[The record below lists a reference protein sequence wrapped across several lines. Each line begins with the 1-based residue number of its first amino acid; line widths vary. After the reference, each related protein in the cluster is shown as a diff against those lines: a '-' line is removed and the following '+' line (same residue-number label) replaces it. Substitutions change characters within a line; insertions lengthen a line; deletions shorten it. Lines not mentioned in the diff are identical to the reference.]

1 MRLTYLMVNNFK
13 QFEHVELTF
22 QPGFTVVKGA
32 NEAGK
37 STLQAAILVAL
48 FMDPKAP
55 DDVLDDFTRWGQ
67 TERFRMRLEFED
79 HDTYFVLDK
88 NFQEGTVSLNWQN
101 GDGLEQGG
109 TEDVTEALT
118 IICNRL
124 GAMTIDTYVN
134 TACVRSEEVSSLPA
148 ATAPLSQRLQA
159 KMTGSRQADA
169 SEVVRAIDRELAA
182 MSAGSLRRSSETG
195 PLRMTRDRVDA
206 LTKMRA
212 TMAARLEEYQENLN
226 LLVRRRDDLRTME
239 NEARAWTEE
248 IEISD
253 QVQTIEEECALLEE
267 HGMLL
272 EQNDARDNV
281 GNLAEKLGQVEYGA
295 LSSALERTRTMQRQI
310 QDARRREGEIN
321 EHLAGMLLNHL
332 QTGSSVGRL
341 PLLITGAAI
350 IVVSV
355 AVAIVSQVYL
365 LGLVGLVGVV
375 LIVLGVRTRRPVQ
388 VEDTRPISQELHQI
402 TSRIHFLQE
411 ESQRLLTAYG
421 LHSVDEL
428 VGVVR
433 ELRPIGEAHNA
444 RRQRIAQMLG
454 DQRNAD
460 RARQLQR
467 IREEIAIRGERIAAL
482 APRRL
487 SPEAYRQADE
497 RLLAARSIRED
508 QMREVY
514 RLEGELSAYE
524 VNSEMLAALDE
535 ELAVEQIRLARIE
548 RRRKGLEGAR
558 DGLRDALSETLLQAG
573 NAFRSG
579 LAVYLS
585 QITGGRYNQVE
596 AWIDTDGLHLLVFA
610 AGSPKPVEADKLS
623 RATQDQIYLAARLT
637 LLQLACEG
645 RKPPLLLDD
654 PFVNYDDERLA
665 KTAELLNQLDTAHQI
680 ILFTCTNRYDR
691 HATSLI
697 DLVSATRTP
706 APVGAQ

>member
-1 MRLTYLMVNNFK
+1 MRLTYLMVDNFK

-67 TERFRMRLEFED
+67 SERFRLRLEFED
-79 HDTYFVLDK
+79 QDTYFVLNKD
-88 NFQEGTVSLNWQN
+88 FQDGTLSLHWQS
-101 GDGLEQGG
+101 GDGIEQGR
-109 TEDVTEALT
+109 TEDFTEALNS
-118 IICNRL
+118 IGNRL

-169 SEVVRAIDRELAA
+169 SEVLRAIDRELAA
-182 MSAGSLRRSSETG
+182 MSAGSLRRSTDTG

-206 LTKMRA
+206 LSKMRT
-212 TMAARLEEYQENLN
+212 TMAGRLDDYQENLN
-226 LLVRRRDDLRTME
+226 LLVRRRDDLRTLE
-239 NEARAWTEE
+239 NEARVWTEQ
-248 IEISD
+248 IELSD
-253 QVQTIEEECALLEE
+253 RVQTIEEECALLEE

-272 EQNDARDNV
+272 EHNEMHGDV

-295 LSSALERTRTMQRQI
+295 LSSALERAGAMERQI

-321 EHLAGMLLNHL
+321 ERLAGMLLHHL
-332 QTGSSVGRL
+332 QTGSAGSRL
-341 PLLITGAAI
+341 PLVILGAVIMCGGVAAAI
-350 IVVSV
+350 FTHMYV
-355 AVAIVSQVYL
+355 
-365 LGLVGLVGVV
+365 LGLIALVGVALV
-375 LIVLGVRTRRPVQ
+375 VLGARAGKPVQ
-388 VEDTRPISQELHQI
+388 AQDTRDVSEELHQI
-402 TSRIHFLQE
+402 TARIRSLRE

-421 LHSVDEL
+421 LNSVDEL
-428 VGVVR
+428 AAVVR

-444 RRQRIAQMLG
+444 RRRRIAQMLG
-454 DQRNAD
+454 DRRSAD
-460 RARQLQR
+460 RTEQLRQVRQ
-467 IREEIAIRGERIAAL
+467 EIAVRQEQVAAL
-482 APRRL
+482 APLRM
-487 SPEAYRQADE
+487 SPEDYRRADE
-497 RLLAARSIRED
+497 RLLAARGVREE

-535 ELAVEQIRLARIE
+535 ELAVEQVRLSRIE

-558 DGLRDALSETLLQAG
+558 AGLRAALSETLLQAG
-573 NAFRSG
+573 NAFRTG
-579 LAVYLS
+579 LAEYLS
-585 QITGGRYNQVE
+585 QITSGRYNQVE

-654 PFVNYDDERLA
+654 PFVNYDDARLSR
-665 KTAELLNQLDTAHQI
+665 TAELLNKLDTAHQI
-680 ILFTCTNRYDR
+680 ILFTCTNRYDQ

-697 DLVSATRTP
+697 DLVAATRSP
-706 APVGAQ
+706 ATVGAP